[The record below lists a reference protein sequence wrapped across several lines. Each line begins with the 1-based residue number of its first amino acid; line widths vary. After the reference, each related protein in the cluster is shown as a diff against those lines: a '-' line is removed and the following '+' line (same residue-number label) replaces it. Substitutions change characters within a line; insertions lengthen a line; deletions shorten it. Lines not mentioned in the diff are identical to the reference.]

1 MSTIERMSY
10 YASLDIPPIAKTKS
24 VEQPAVG
31 DCWECER
38 EMSKANNALEKLVAT
53 EIDYGVQYANLPRG
67 FHLIYDIDPNGVPR
81 LVTRREQRSVVETA
95 YKKSR
100 EMLENSPNIKWY
112 IWAMRGSLVSGRAGP
127 LLSTCSIF

>member
-1 MSTIERMSY
+1 MRHMQGVQTSQHLYATCSVIIKRMSTIERMSY

-67 FHLIYDIDPNGVPR
+67 FHLI
-81 LVTRREQRSVVETA
+81 L
-95 YKKSR
+95 
-100 EMLENSPNIKWY
+100 
-112 IWAMRGSLVSGRAGP
+112 
-127 LLSTCSIF
+127 